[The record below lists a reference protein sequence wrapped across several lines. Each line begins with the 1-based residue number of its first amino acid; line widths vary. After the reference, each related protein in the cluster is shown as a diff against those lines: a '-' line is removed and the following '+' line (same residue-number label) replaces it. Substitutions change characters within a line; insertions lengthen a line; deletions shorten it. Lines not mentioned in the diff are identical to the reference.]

1 MSEMNDFFKRVNQD
15 KSQNTPLFD
24 RSEVTNIHE
33 KVINQ
38 IKRVKDPKNSN
49 NPMVEGI
56 IQADQ
61 ALRESLK
68 DLITLL
74 YKLNDKEIAT
84 ALIAD
89 HIMMLNSVFKDF
101 EK

>member
-15 KSQNTPLFD
+15 KTNNVPLFD

-68 DLITLL
+68 DLVTLL

-84 ALIAD
+84 ALLAD
-89 HIMMLNSVFKDF
+89 HIMMLDSVFKDF